1 MSGTRTD
8 VLARLDELWEFGDP
22 AGSEAKFRGLLAE
35 AAGAG
40 ADRSALLQV
49 RTQIARALGLQK
61 KYDEANA
68 VLDAVEPE
76 LGSAEP
82 VVRVRWLL
90 ERGRVLN
97 TSGRKGDARPLFEE
111 AWRLGREIGADGFA
125 VDAAHMMA
133 IVAAPEEAIV
143 WNERALD
150 LARASAEPRARRWR
164 GSLLNNLGWTYHGLG
179 RFEEAHALF
188 EEALAFRLE
197 QNDAEA
203 IRVARWCVARS
214 LRSLGR
220 VEDALTVQRALLAEH
235 VSAGSDDGFVH
246 EEIAECL
253 ASLGCG
259 ADARPFFAKAF
270 ELLSQDPWLPRD
282 EPERLERLRREGA
295 RD

>member
-1 MSGTRTD
+1 MTQPD
-8 VLARLDELWEFGDP
+8 PDALARFDELWDFDDP
-22 AGSEAKFRGLLAE
+22 VGTEAKFRRLLVE
-35 AAGAG
+35 AGGAG

-61 KYDEANA
+61 KYDEATA
-68 VLDAVEPE
+68 VLDAVEHE
-76 LGSAEP
+76 LGGADP

-97 TSGRKGDARPLFEE
+97 TSGKKQEARPLFED

-125 VDAAHMMA
+125 VDAAHMVA
-133 IVAAPEEAIV
+133 IVEAPDEAIL

-150 LARASAEPRARRWR
+150 LAGASAQPRARRWR

-197 QNDAEA
+197 QGDAGPV
-203 IRVARWCVARS
+203 RTARWCVARA

-220 VEDALTVQRALLAEH
+220 TEEALAVQRALLAEH
-235 VSAGSDDGFVH
+235 DSAGSSDGFVH

-253 ASLGCG
+253 AALGRG
-259 ADARPFFAKAF
+259 AEARPFFAKAF

-282 EPERLERLRREGA
+282 EPDRLERLRRESERG
-295 RD
+295 